1 MEDYHKKEFFKK
13 ISLFYKYFLKLFNIM
28 SMCRLAIIFCNEEYV
43 MDGIA
48 NVARQQQSQVGV
60 SEAQGRAAQEVQQQV
75 QQPQKVDVVKEMQ
88 KSGSS
93 SEAKINS
100 KEQVQELVDK
110 LNRAMSPM
118 NTNLKFGVDSQD
130 VFYVSVIESQ
140 TNKMIRRFPA
150 EQAQDFLPKMQEVT
164 GILFDSK
171 G

>member
-1 MEDYHKKEFFKK
+1 
-13 ISLFYKYFLKLFNIM
+13 
-28 SMCRLAIIFCNEEYV
+28 

-60 SEAQGRAAQEVQQQV
+60 SEAQGRATQEVQQQV
-75 QQPQKVDVVKEMQ
+75 SQPQKVDVVKEIQ
-88 KSGSS
+88 KSSS
-93 SEAKINS
+93 DSETKINS
-100 KEQVQELVDK
+100 KEQVQDLVDK
-110 LNRAMSPM
+110 LNKAMSPM

-130 VFYVSVIESQ
+130 IFYVSVVESQ

>member
-1 MEDYHKKEFFKK
+1 
-13 ISLFYKYFLKLFNIM
+13 
-28 SMCRLAIIFCNEEYV
+28 

-48 NVARQQQSQVGV
+48 NVARQQQSQVG
-60 SEAQGRAAQEVQQQV
+60 SGEAQSKAAEPIQAPIKTIQTKPSQDTVLKELQDES
-75 QQPQKVDVVKEMQ
+75 VDPTKKIDTKE
-88 KSGSS
+88 G
-93 SEAKINS
+93 
-100 KEQVQELVDK
+100 VQELVDS
-110 LNRAMSPM
+110 LNKAMQPM

-130 VFYVSVIESQ
+130 IFFVSVIESH